1 MSINGNIKT
10 IFVLNYIILFSGITF
25 SLYYAHYLF
34 IDLKEK
40 SAYKDLLTINKLM
53 AKNVNSHLEHVA
65 NSVEAL
71 GKVYKKL
78 YLNQYEYIDSEPKNK
93 HDIIKNDKITFY
105 KDYGNEN
112 DFAFKSD
119 HVSIILSNLNQNT
132 QTVAL
137 ELNLFHQLTPALE
150 SIHNTFNF
158 SWVYFTTVNDFMLI
172 YPYVPFAEADE
183 IYKPTHQHFYNAADF
198 ATKSV
203 GWEEPYSD
211 LVGDGILVTAS
222 YPVYDD
228 KDVLLGVASHDI
240 TVDEM
245 AKSILK
251 NANIYEENVAF
262 LLSKKGKVI
271 SSNSQQFMKEIQEQS
286 KEGYRGDFYYRTLL
300 NADKDNI
307 KNITV
312 SNYDYLNKLGDEII
326 SKIEHTKNVSTQRW
340 KSSIPFFDDK
350 LLFVSQIPAS
360 AWTLVYYVPKKSILS
375 KAQSIFYE
383 TLFILAIFITLL
395 FVVSAFLTMRHLIT
409 PLDIINK
416 ASQRF
421 GDGFT
426 DVEVQYSNQNL
437 LKILF
442 HTFNTMVKK
451 VNFNQQLLEKKV
463 SERTKELQEEITL
476 RKTVEDELRLISR
489 TDTMTG
495 IWNRGYFFEML
506 EREINRSHRFNS
518 NMTLL
523 MIDID
528 FFKNINDT
536 YGHNVGDK
544 AIKHLT
550 KLISL
555 SIRKENIF
563 GRLGG
568 EEFGIILIETEEPDT
583 HRNIAERIR
592 KSVENNP
599 LIINN
604 TPLSITISVGI
615 STLRNDDNTN
625 TLYIR
630 SDEALYLA
638 KEKGRNRI
646 EEV

>member
-1 MSINGNIKT
+1 
-10 IFVLNYIILFSGITF
+10 
-25 SLYYAHYLF
+25 
-34 IDLKEK
+34 
-40 SAYKDLLTINKLM
+40 
-53 AKNVNSHLEHVA
+53 
-65 NSVEAL
+65 
-71 GKVYKKL
+71 
-78 YLNQYEYIDSEPKNK
+78 
-93 HDIIKNDKITFY
+93 
-105 KDYGNEN
+105 
-112 DFAFKSD
+112 
-119 HVSIILSNLNQNT
+119 
-132 QTVAL
+132 
-137 ELNLFHQLTPALE
+137 
-150 SIHNTFNF
+150 
-158 SWVYFTTVNDFMLI
+158 
-172 YPYVPFAEADE
+172 
-183 IYKPTHQHFYNAADF
+183 
-198 ATKSV
+198 
-203 GWEEPYSD
+203 
-211 LVGDGILVTAS
+211 
-222 YPVYDD
+222 
-228 KDVLLGVASHDI
+228 VASHDI